1 MIFFQ
6 ERILKKL
13 SAVLVDSIWAK
24 PYLEKLN
31 GQVIELSVL
40 DTGLVFKVSLED
52 EVLSILDQ
60 EEPSTLVIKGRIQ
73 DLMSLAYYARR
84 GDSIPAGCVDISGDL
99 SVMQALQDLIL
110 NADNGFKEFLVQSFG
125 PVIAHR
131 LIRAYEYA
139 GRVSAEKTEDMVSQI
154 KEYVIFEKKLLPSSL
169 DFSNM
174 ERDLYDLVDAVDS
187 IAFRVD
193 RVLKNRRADD

>member
-31 GQVIELSVL
+31 GQVIELNVL

-60 EEPSTLVIKGRIQ
+60 EEPSTLVIKGGIQ

-84 GDSIPAGCVDISGDL
+84 GESIPAGCVEISGDL

-110 NADNGFKEFLVQSFG
+110 NADNGFKEFLV
-125 PVIAHR
+125 
-131 LIRAYEYA
+131 
-139 GRVSAEKTEDMVSQI
+139 
-154 KEYVIFEKKLLPSSL
+154 
-169 DFSNM
+169 
-174 ERDLYDLVDAVDS
+174 
-187 IAFRVD
+187 
-193 RVLKNRRADD
+193 